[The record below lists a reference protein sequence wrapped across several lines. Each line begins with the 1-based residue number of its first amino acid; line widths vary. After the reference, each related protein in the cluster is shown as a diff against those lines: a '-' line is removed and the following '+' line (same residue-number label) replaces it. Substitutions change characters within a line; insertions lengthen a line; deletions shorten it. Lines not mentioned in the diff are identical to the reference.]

1 MKERQSRYIRNP
13 RKIFLKRKEDRH
25 PLFLCSVS
33 LSFLSMLCNRL
44 FLLFRAFQAWAL
56 MGEDRGPQQV
66 EHFILGIVEEE
77 EVEEEGGEGI
87 SVH

>member
-1 MKERQSRYIRNP
+1 
-13 RKIFLKRKEDRH
+13 
-25 PLFLCSVS
+25 
-33 LSFLSMLCNRL
+33 MLCNRL

>member
-1 MKERQSRYIRNP
+1 MSLQRR
-13 RKIFLKRKEDRH
+13 EDHH

-33 LSFLSMLCNRL
+33 LAFLSVLRNRL
-44 FLLFRAFQAWAL
+44 FLLFRAFQARAL

-66 EHFILGIVEEE
+66 ENFILGIVEEE